1 MTDLFIYSPLNIYK
15 NLIITILKISL
26 VILCFLFLLY
36 NILLNGDDVEFKPLD
51 ESDPIF
57 AEIGF
62 DISSQSGE
70 DFVDSLSSQDVD
82 NVYDILKTAGHL
94 FKENFSYDIQD
105 SSVGKNLDITD
116 IIKKPTGND
125 LIQIKFKDHELRLTR
140 IEAQELIDLLLKRL
154 K

>member
-1 MTDLFIYSPLNIYK
+1 MKRYIKIFKENDNDSQFEEEESK
-15 NLIITILKISL
+15 KEEILHCL
-26 VILCFLFLLY
+26 D
-36 NILLNGDDVEFKPLD
+36 ILLNGDDVEFKPLD